1 MNNTEEKL
9 TVNTEETLQKSI
21 IDHEND
27 AIATG
32 NNEEKQK
39 DKKKF
44 TIKKKAGHNMCV
56 YSRIRCNNFSLYSFF
71 ASFQIC
77 KRTGLDFGK
86 LL

>member
-32 NNEEKQK
+32 NN
-39 DKKKF
+39 
-44 TIKKKAGHNMCV
+44 
-56 YSRIRCNNFSLYSFF
+56 
-71 ASFQIC
+71 
-77 KRTGLDFGK
+77 
-86 LL
+86 